1 MPEFYTEAE
10 LDIDPSEYWSECSNT
25 EKKELAGYAIED
37 GYAKEKGPIEVE
49 ELFEGSTYT
58 ENELAKLLV
67 DIWESRTWF
76 SIKEIDE
83 LRQQLREN
91 KKV

>member
-1 MPEFYTEAE
+1 MPEF
-10 LDIDPSEYWSECSNT
+10 NT
-25 EKKELAGYAIED
+25 D
-37 GYAKEKGPIEVE
+37 V

-91 KKV
+91 KKI

>member
-1 MPEFYTEAE
+1 MPEFYTEAD
-10 LDIDPSEYWSECSNT
+10 LDIDPSEYWSECSNR
-25 EKKELAGYAIED
+25 EREELADYAIED
-37 GYAKEKGPIEVE
+37 GYANKKGPIEVD

-58 ENELAKLLV
+58 ETELAKLLV
-67 DIWESRTWF
+67 DIWESRIHF

-91 KKV
+91 KKI

>member
-1 MPEFYTEAE
+1 MPEF
-10 LDIDPSEYWSECSNT
+10 NT
-25 EKKELAGYAIED
+25 D
-37 GYAKEKGPIEVE
+37 V

-67 DIWESRTWF
+67 DIWESRSWF
-76 SIKEIDE
+76 IIKEIDE

-91 KKV
+91 KKI

>member
-1 MPEFYTEAE
+1 MPEFNTEV
-10 LDIDPSEYWSECSNT
+10 DIDPSDYWSECST
-25 EKKELAGYAIED
+25 RDKKELAAYVIED
-37 GYAKEKGPIEVE
+37 GYAKENGPTEVA

-91 KKV
+91 KKI